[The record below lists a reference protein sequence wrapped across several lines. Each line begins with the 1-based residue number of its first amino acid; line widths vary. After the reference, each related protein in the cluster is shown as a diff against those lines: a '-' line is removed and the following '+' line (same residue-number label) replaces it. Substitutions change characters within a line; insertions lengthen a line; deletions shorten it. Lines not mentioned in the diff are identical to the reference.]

1 MDNFS
6 VPLSTSNYINRELSW
21 LEFNQRVLEEAQDP
35 TQPLLER
42 LKFLTIVSS
51 NLDEFF
57 EIRVAALKQLL
68 ENRSD
73 AHGPDGLRPGETL
86 AAIRQRV
93 QQMVSDQYTL
103 LHQTLLPALK
113 DKNIL
118 LRPVVEL
125 DETRLA
131 WTRDT
136 FRKDILPILT
146 PLAVDPSHPFPQ
158 LLNKSVNLAVLYTKP
173 GAHESTRHAFVQ
185 VPRGIPRILALPTD
199 NPDRKEFVL
208 LSDLVRHFVGEV
220 FPGMKI
226 VGAWPTRIT
235 RNSELYIDEEEA
247 QNLLLT
253 IEEEL
258 QKRNRGA
265 AVRLE
270 IPEDCPV
277 EIENYLLGRLHLSPE
292 DVYRVVGPV
301 NLTQLFSLTEAGRN
315 DPSLRDPAFTPAQPA
330 SLPGG
335 AADFAAISQK
345 DILLH
350 HPYESFTPI
359 VTLLENAAED
369 PDVLA
374 IKMTLY
380 RTSGDSPVINAL
392 IQAARNE
399 KQVTVL
405 VELKA
410 RFDEANNI
418 AWAKKMEEAGIH
430 VVYGLVGLKTHCKTL
445 LLVRREGGHL
455 RSYLHLGTGNY
466 HPRTARLYT
475 DLGLFTSR
483 SSLTGEAA
491 ALFNVLTGMSET
503 AHFDE
508 LLVAPFNLAPRLI
521 EMINRERAYL
531 RAGRKAGIFIKV
543 NSLVD
548 QQIIDTLYAASQ
560 EGVSIDMLIRGIC
573 CLRPGVRGL
582 SDNIRV
588 RSIVDR
594 FLEHS
599 RIYLFHNDGDPLLY
613 LGSADLMPRNLHR
626 RVEVVFPVLDPDLKH
641 QIMDRIVPSY
651 WSDNTKAR
659 VLDSKGHYTRIPRP
673 DGAVRHRVQEEF
685 LRYYTATPLEMPR
698 PAVTP
703 VTRAGAG
710 SVGT

>member
-1 MDNFS
+1 
-6 VPLSTSNYINRELSW
+6 
-21 LEFNQRVLEEAQDP
+21 
-35 TQPLLER
+35 
-42 LKFLTIVSS
+42 
-51 NLDEFF
+51 
-57 EIRVAALKQLL
+57 
-68 ENRSD
+68 
-73 AHGPDGLRPGETL
+73 
-86 AAIRQRV
+86 
-93 QQMVSDQYTL
+93 
-103 LHQTLLPALK
+103 
-113 DKNIL
+113 
-118 LRPVVEL
+118 
-125 DETRLA
+125 
-131 WTRDT
+131 
-136 FRKDILPILT
+136 
-146 PLAVDPSHPFPQ
+146 
-158 LLNKSVNLAVLYTKP
+158 
-173 GAHESTRHAFVQ
+173 
-185 VPRGIPRILALPTD
+185 
-199 NPDRKEFVL
+199 
-208 LSDLVRHFVGEV
+208 
-220 FPGMKI
+220 MKI
-226 VGAWPTRIT
+226 HGAWPTRIT

-277 EIENYLLGRLHLSPE
+277 EIENYLLGRLHLRPE
-292 DVYRVVGPV
+292 DVYRVIGPV
-301 NLTQLFSLTEAGRN
+301 NLTQLFALTEAGRN
-315 DPSLRDPAFTPAQPA
+315 DISLRDPAFTPAQPA

-335 AADFAAISQK
+335 PADFEAIRQK

-392 IQAARNE
+392 ILAARNE

-418 AWAKKMEEAGIH
+418 AWARKMEEAGIH

-445 LLVRREGGHL
+445 LIVRREEGHL

-475 DLGLFTSR
+475 DLGLLTSR
-483 SSLTGEAA
+483 SSLTTEAA

-508 LLVAPFNLAPRLI
+508 LLVAPFNFAPRLI
-521 EMINRERAYL
+521 EMINRERAHL

-548 QQIIDTLYAASQ
+548 QQMIDTLYAASQ
-560 EGVSIDMLIRGIC
+560 EGVPVDM
-573 CLRPGVRGL
+573 V
-582 SDNIRV
+582 IRV

-599 RIYLFHNDGDPLLY
+599 RIYVFQNDGEPLIY

-626 RVEVVFPVLDPDLKH
+626 RVEVVFPILDQELRRNILDG
-641 QIMDRIVPSY
+641 IVPSY
-651 WSDNTKAR
+651 LADNTKAR
-659 VLDSKGHYTRIPRP
+659 ILGPAGQYTRAPR
-673 DGAVRHRVQEEF
+673 
-685 LRYYTATPLEMPR
+685 
-698 PAVTP
+698 
-703 VTRAGAG
+703 
-710 SVGT
+710 

>member
-1 MDNFS
+1 MDNIWML
-6 VPLSTSNYINRELSW
+6 LSTSNYINRELSW

-73 AHGPDGLRPGETL
+73 AHGPDGLRAGETL

-93 QQMVSDQYTL
+93 QRMIFEQYEL
-103 LHQTLLPALK
+103 LHKILLPALEK
-113 DKNIL
+113 KNIF
-118 LRPVVEL
+118 LRPVAQLE
-125 DETRLA
+125 EIRLE
-131 WTRDT
+131 WTRNT

-158 LLNKSVNLAVLYTKP
+158 LLNKSVNLAVLYSKP
-173 GAHESTRHAFVQ
+173 GAQESTRHAFVQ
-185 VPRGIPRILALPTD
+185 VPRGIPRIIALPTTESGA
-199 NPDRKEFVL
+199 KEFIL
-208 LSDLVRHFVGEV
+208 LSDLVRHFVSEV

-226 VGAWPTRIT
+226 HGAWPTRIT

-277 EIENYLLGRLHLSPE
+277 EIEKYLLGRLHLGPE

-301 NLTQLFSLTEAGRN
+301 NLTQLFALTEADRN
-315 DPSLRDPAFTPAQPA
+315 DTSLRDPAFTPALPA
-330 SLPGG
+330 ALPGG
-335 AADFAAISQK
+335 SGDFEAIRQK

-380 RTSGDSPVINAL
+380 RTSGDSPVVNAL

-430 VVYGLVGLKTHCKTL
+430 VVYGLVGLKTHCKTIL
-445 LLVRREGGHL
+445 FVRREGEHL
-455 RSYLHLGTGNY
+455 RTYLHLGTGNY

-475 DLGLFTSR
+475 DLGLLTSR
-483 SSLTGEAA
+483 TSLTTEAA

-521 EMINRERAYL
+521 EMINRERAHL

-548 QQIIDTLYAASQ
+548 QEMIDTFYSASQ
-560 EGVSIDMLIRGIC
+560 EGVSIDMVIRGIC
-573 CLRPGVRGL
+573 CLRPGVPGL
-582 SDNIRV
+582 SENIHV

-599 RIYLFHNDGDPLLY
+599 RIYVFHNDGDPLIY

-626 RVEVVFPVLDPDLKH
+626 RVEVVFPILDPDLRRN
-641 QIMDRIVPSY
+641 ILESIVPSY
-651 WSDNTKAR
+651 LADNTKAR
-659 VLDSKGHYTRIPRP
+659 FLGSDGLSTRPACP
-673 DGAVRHRVQEEF
+673 AGTTRHRVQEEF
-685 LRYYTATPLEMPR
+685 LRHYTAAPLEMPR
-698 PAVTP
+698 PAVAP
-703 VTRAGAG
+703 VARPATEASG
-710 SVGT
+710 S

>member
-1 MDNFS
+1 MDNIL
-6 VPLSTSNYINRELSW
+6 VPLSTSNYLNRELSW

-93 QQMVSDQYTL
+93 QRMVSDQYDL
-103 LHQTLLPALK
+103 LHKTLLPALAE
-113 DKNIL
+113 KNIF
-118 LRPVVEL
+118 LRPVAAL

-131 WTRDT
+131 WTRET

-158 LLNKSVNLAVLYTKP
+158 LLNKSVNLAVLYAKP
-173 GAHESTRHAFVQ
+173 GPQESTRHAFVQ
-185 VPRGIPRILALPTD
+185 VPRGIPRILTLPAA
-199 NPDRKEFVL
+199 NPDHREFIL

-226 VGAWPTRIT
+226 IGAWPTRIT

-277 EIENYLLGRLHLSPE
+277 EIENYLLGRLQLGPE

-301 NLTQLFSLTEAGRN
+301 NLTQLFALTEARRS
-315 DPSLRDPAFTPAQPA
+315 DPSLRDPAFSPFIPPALQGKA
-330 SLPGG
+330 S
-335 AADFAAISQK
+335 DFDVIRQK

-392 IQAARNE
+392 IEAARNE

-445 LLVRREGGHL
+445 LLVRREEGHL

-475 DLGLFTSR
+475 DLGLLTSR
-483 SSLTGEAA
+483 TSLTTEVA

-521 EMINRERAYL
+521 EMINRERAHF
-531 RAGRKAGIFIKV
+531 RAGRPAGIFIKV

-548 QQIIDTLYAASQ
+548 QQIVDTLYAASQ
-560 EGVSIDMLIRGIC
+560 EGVSIDMVVRGIC
-573 CLRPGVRGL
+573 CLRPGVPGL
-582 SDNIRV
+582 SETIRV

-599 RIYLFHNDGDPLLY
+599 RIFVFHNDGDPLVY

-626 RVEVVFPVLDPDLKH
+626 RVEVVFPVLDPELRR
-641 QIMDRIVPSY
+641 QILQQIVPAY
-651 WSDNTKAR
+651 LADNTKAR
-659 VLDSKGHYTRIPRP
+659 SLGPDGLYTRCARAE
-673 DGAVRHRVQEEF
+673 GAPRHRVQEEF
-685 LRYYTATPLEMPR
+685 LRRYL
-698 PAVTP
+698 P
-703 VTRAGAG
+703 V
-710 SVGT
+710 S